1 MRIASV
7 QTIIGVMRTADH
19 RQGAER
25 QAPLSEEVPI
35 RRWENGR
42 LREGTTHVVRE
53 ARVRLHVNGAEWLSL
68 MATPRELDLLALGF
82 LATEGVICGPEDVRR
97 IIVCPSGA
105 CVEVWLADV
114 EIARPAQATLTS
126 GCGGGI
132 TFADLS
138 AEQEPITADARV
150 TARQLGRLMFQLQE
164 RERTRGLHTA
174 ALGEGESLLAL
185 AEDVG
190 RHNTL
195 DKLFGRCLVE
205 GLPTRGRILLTT
217 GRISAEM
224 LNKAMRMRTP
234 VVVSRSSPTTLC
246 VALAKAWNVTLVGY
260 ARRDSLT
267 VYTGLERVLE
277 DAEEVGIN
285 AQS

>member
-1 MRIASV
+1 
-7 QTIIGVMRTADH
+7 MRTADL
-19 RQGAER
+19 RQGE
-25 QAPLSEEVPI
+25 APLSEEVPV

-42 LREGTTHVVRE
+42 LREGTAAVVRE

-68 MATPRELDLLALGF
+68 LATPRELDLLALGF
-82 LATEGVICGPEDVRR
+82 LASEGVIRGPEDVRR
-97 IIVCPSGA
+97 IVVCPSGT
-105 CVEVWLADV
+105 CVEVWLADATL
-114 EIARPAQATLTS
+114 ARPAQMTLTS

-138 AEQEPITADARV
+138 AEQAPLTAETRV
-150 TARQLGRLMFQLQE
+150 TPRQLGRLMFRLQE

-174 ALGEGESLLAL
+174 ALCEGETLLAL

-195 DKLFGRCLVE
+195 DKLFGRCLTE
-205 GLPTRGRILLTT
+205 GIATEGRILLST

-234 VVVSRSSPTTLC
+234 IVVSRSSPTTLS
-246 VALAKAWNVTLVGY
+246 VALAQSWNVTLVGY
-260 ARRDSLT
+260 ARRDSLI
-267 VYTGLERVLE
+267 VYTGLARALD
-277 DAEEVGIN
+277 DAEEVGSN

>member
-1 MRIASV
+1 MRAA
-7 QTIIGVMRTADH
+7 AD
-19 RQGAER
+19 ER
-25 QAPLSEEVPI
+25 QVNEGGLSQELSVH
-35 RRWENGR
+35 RWENGR
-42 LREGTTHVVRE
+42 LRAATAHVVRE
-53 ARVRLHVNGAEWLSL
+53 TRVRLHVNGAEWLSA
-68 MATPRELDLLALGF
+68 MATPRELDVWALGF
-82 LATEGVICGPEDVRR
+82 LASEGIIEQPNDARR
-97 IIVCPSGA
+97 IVVCPSGT
-105 CVEVWLADV
+105 CVEVWLRDNAV
-114 EIARPAQATLTS
+114 RRPERSTLTS

-138 AEQEPITADARV
+138 AEQAPMAADARV
-150 TARQLGRLMFQLQE
+150 TVRQLGRLMFQLQE

-174 ALGEGESLLAL
+174 ALAEGETLLAL

-195 DKLFGRCLVE
+195 DKLFGRCLME
-205 GLPTRGRILLTT
+205 GIATEGRVLLTT

-234 VVVSRSSPTTLC
+234 VIASRSSPTTLS
-246 VALAKAWNVTLVGY
+246 VALATAWNVTLVGY
-260 ARRDSLT
+260 VRRDSLT
-267 VYTGLERVLE
+267 VYTGLARTHD

>member
-1 MRIASV
+1 
-7 QTIIGVMRTADH
+7 MRTAGQDEASDSLA
-19 RQGAER
+19 GDGGI
-25 QAPLSEEVPI
+25 LSEQTAS

-42 LREGTTHVVRE
+42 LREASSAVVRE
-53 ARVRLHVNGAEWLSL
+53 ARVRIHVNGSEWLSL
-68 MATPRELDLLALGF
+68 MATPHELDLLALGF
-82 LATEGVICGPEDVRR
+82 LAGEGIIAGPSDVRR
-97 IIVCPSGA
+97 IVVCPSRT
-105 CVEVWLADV
+105 CVEVWLRDGTLR
-114 EIARPAQATLTS
+114 RPEHATLTS

-138 AEQEPITADARV
+138 AEQAPLPDGPQIGP
-150 TARQLGRLMFQLQE
+150 RQLGRLMFQLQE

-174 ALGEGESLLAL
+174 ALADGETLLAIT
-185 AEDVG
+185 EDVG

-195 DKLFGRCLVE
+195 DKLFGRCLV
-205 GLPTRGRILLTT
+205 GRIATEGRVLLAT

-234 VVVSRSSPTTLC
+234 IVASRSSPTTLS
-246 VALAKAWNVTLVGY
+246 VGLANAWNVTLVGY
-260 ARRDSLT
+260 VRRDSLN
-267 VYTGLERVLE
+267 VYSGLDRVRE

>member
-1 MRIASV
+1 MRA
-7 QTIIGVMRTADH
+7 ADQRH
-19 RQGAER
+19 GAES
-25 QAPLSEEVPI
+25 QASLSNEASC

-42 LREGTTHVVRE
+42 LREATTSVVRE
-53 ARVRLHVNGAEWLSL
+53 ARVRLHVNGVEWLSL

-82 LATEGVICGPEDVRR
+82 LASEGIIRHPEEVRR
-97 IIVCPSGA
+97 IVVCPSGT
-105 CVEVWLADV
+105 CVEVWLQDAHV
-114 EIARPAQATLTS
+114 ARPAQETVTS

-138 AEQEPITADARV
+138 AEQPPMRADARM

-174 ALGEGESLLAL
+174 ALGDDNGLIAL

-205 GLPTRGRILLTT
+205 GIATEGRVLLTT

-234 VVVSRSSPTTLC
+234 IVASRSSPTTLS
-246 VALAKAWNVTLVGY
+246 VALAEAWNVTVVGY
-260 ARRDSLT
+260 VRRDSLT
-267 VYTGLERVLE
+267 VYTGVTRVLD